1 MLFGQTAT
9 TDNAETLVKDLGL
22 EEGYVSQ
29 HLKAL
34 AAVDSRYLKDLKINI
49 NNALSTESL
58 TKKEAYLIAFA
69 TAVNEKQVPLQQAF
83 EKRAKAEGANEKEL
97 AEAISCTSL
106 MNANNIYYRF
116 RHFMED
122 EFYTNAQAGIRMSIM
137 ANPVLGK
144 EFFELLSLVIS
155 AINGCQM
162 CVTSHEKALLG
173 HGTEKQ
179 RIHDAVRLGA
189 VVKSIA
195 LLL

>member
-1 MLFGQTAT
+1 MLFGQAAT
-9 TDNAETLVKDLGL
+9 TDHAVALVKDLGL
-22 EEGYVSQ
+22 KEANVSA

-49 NNALSTESL
+49 NNALSAESL

-69 TAVNEKQVPLQQAF
+69 IAVNEKNVLLQQAF
-83 EKRAKAEGANEKEL
+83 EKSAKEAGTNEKEI

-106 MNANNIYYRF
+106 MNANNVYYRF
-116 RHFMED
+116 RHFMEE
-122 EFYTNAQAGIRMSIM
+122 EFYNNAQAGIRMSIM
-137 ANPVLGK
+137 ANPILGK

-173 HGTEKQ
+173 HGTDKQ

-189 VVKSIA
+189 VIKSIA
-195 LLL
+195 VLL